1 MNRNISTQPHLSALL
16 PLGLFLAIFVGSGL
30 YFQSVGT
37 SFAFYQVAA
46 PVAALPAIILSILL
60 SKQNL
65 TETVERFLTGAGHSN
80 IMAMCMI
87 YLLAGG
93 FSAVAK
99 ATGGVD
105 SMVAV
110 TISAIPPSFLLPGL
124 FVVGALISTAMGTSM
139 GTIAALAPIAVGV
152 AGEAGLPM
160 ALTAGAVTSGAMF
173 GDNLSIISDTT
184 IAATRTQGC
193 EMKDKFRVNVAVAVP
208 AAILTIVV
216 LLFQAKG
223 TGIVETKDTSILLA
237 LPYAA
242 ILLMAVSGLNVF
254 AVLLSGIVLAGI
266 AGFIITPDF
275 TLLTLAKETYNG
287 FTGMQEIFILSIFIG
302 GLGELMKAQGGLL
315 ALERLISSG
324 IRRVASGKGGT
335 AIAEAGIGVLVFLTN
350 LCTAN
355 NTVSILVTGSVAKNI
370 AEANGVE
377 PKRAAGTLDIFACIC
392 QGLIPWGAQILLV
405 ASIFNISP
413 LAVVSN
419 VHYCMVLL
427 LCAVVALFVP
437 RKRAKEMA
445 LA

>member
-30 YFQSVGT
+30 YFQNLGT
-37 SFAFYQVAA
+37 DFAFYQVAA

-65 TETVERFLTGAGHSN
+65 TETVERFLSGAGHSN

-93 FSAVAK
+93 FSAVAR

-105 SMVAV
+105 AVVAV
-110 TISAIPPSFLLPGL
+110 TISAIPPAFLLPGL

-152 AGEAGLPM
+152 ADGAGLSM
-160 ALTAGAVTSGAMF
+160 AITAGAVTSGAMF

-193 EMKDKFRVNVAVAVP
+193 EMKDKFRVNIAVALP
-208 AAILTIVV
+208 AAILTIIV
-216 LLFQAKG
+216 LLFQTQGTSVAEAKEAS
-223 TGIVETKDTSILLA
+223 VLLA

-242 ILLMAVSGLNVF
+242 ILIMAISGLNVF

-266 AGFIITPDF
+266 AGFIVTPDF

-315 ALERLISSG
+315 ALERMISSG

-335 AIAEAGIGVLVFLTN
+335 AIAEAGIGILVFLTN

-405 ASIFNISP
+405 ASIFKISP
-413 LAVVSN
+413 LNVVSN
-419 VHYCMVLL
+419 VHYCMVLFF
-427 LCAVVALFVP
+427 CAVVALFIP
-437 RKRAKEMA
+437 RKTA
-445 LA
+445 LAA

>member
-30 YFQSVGT
+30 YFQNLGT
-37 SFAFYQVAA
+37 DFAFYQVAA

-65 TETVERFLTGAGHSN
+65 TETVERFLSGAGHSN

-93 FSAVAK
+93 FSAVAR

-105 SMVAV
+105 AVVAV
-110 TISAIPPSFLLPGL
+110 TISAIPPAFLLPGL

-152 AGEAGLPM
+152 ADGAGLSM
-160 ALTAGAVTSGAMF
+160 AITAGAVTSGAMF

-193 EMKDKFRVNVAVAVP
+193 EMKDKFRVNIAVALP

-216 LLFQAKG
+216 LLFQTQGTSVAEAKEAS
-223 TGIVETKDTSILLA
+223 VLLA

-242 ILLMAVSGLNVF
+242 ILIMAISGLNVF
-254 AVLLSGIVLAGI
+254 AVLLSGIILAGI
-266 AGFIITPDF
+266 AGFVVTPDF

-315 ALERLISSG
+315 ALERLISTG
-324 IRRVASGKGGT
+324 IRRVAAGKAGT

-405 ASIFNISP
+405 ASIFKISP
-413 LAVVSN
+413 LNVVSN
-419 VHYCMVLL
+419 VHYCMVLFF
-427 LCAVVALFVP
+427 CAVAALFIP
-437 RKRAKEMA
+437 RKTA
-445 LA
+445 LAD

>member
-30 YFQSVGT
+30 YFQSQGT

-60 SKQNL
+60 SRQNL

-105 SMVAV
+105 SVVAV
-110 TISAIPPSFLLPGL
+110 AISIIPASFLLPGL

-223 TGIVETKDTSILLA
+223 TSVAEAKDASMLLA

-242 ILLMAVSGLNVF
+242 ILIMAVSGLNVF

-266 AGFIITPDF
+266 AGFIVTPDF
-275 TLLTLAKETYNG
+275 TILTLAKETYTG

-315 ALERLISSG
+315 ALERLVSNG
-324 IRRVASGKGGT
+324 IRRVASSKGGT
-335 AIAEAGIGVLVFLTN
+335 AIAEAGIGALVFLTN

-355 NTVSILVTGSVAKNI
+355 NTVSILVTGGVAKNI

-405 ASIFNISP
+405 ASIFKISP

-419 VHYCMVLL
+419 VHYCMVLFV
-427 LCAVVALFVP
+427 CAVVGLFVP
-437 RKRAKEMA
+437 RQKVKHI
-445 LA
+445 

>member
-1 MNRNISTQPHLSALL
+1 MNRTTPAQPHLSALL

-46 PVAALPAIILSILL
+46 PVAALPAIILSVLL
-60 SKQNL
+60 SRQKL
-65 TETVERFLTGAGHSN
+65 TETVERFLVGAGHSN

-93 FSAVAK
+93 FSSVAK

-105 SMVAV
+105 AVVGVA
-110 TISAIPPSFLLPGL
+110 ISVIPASFLLPGL

-139 GTIAALAPIAVGV
+139 GTIAALAPIALGV
-152 AGEAGLPM
+152 AGEAGLSI
-160 ALTAGAVTSGAMF
+160 ALTAGAVTGGAMF

-193 EMKDKFRVNVAVAVP
+193 EMKDKFRVNVAVALP
-208 AAILTIVV
+208 AALVTIVL

-223 TGIVETKDTSILLA
+223 TTVAEAKEASALLA

-242 ILLMAVSGLNVF
+242 ILVMAVSGINVF
-254 AVLLSGIVLAGI
+254 AVLLSGILLAGL
-266 AGFIITPDF
+266 AGFVTTPDF
-275 TLLTLAKETYNG
+275 SLLLFAKEIYNG

-315 ALERLISSG
+315 ALERIVSSA

-335 AIAEAGIGVLVFLTN
+335 AIAELGIGILVFLTN

-355 NTVSILVTGSVAKNI
+355 NTVAILVTGGVAKNI
-370 AEANGVE
+370 AEANGVV

-392 QGLIPWGAQILLV
+392 QGLIPWGAQILLA
-405 ASIFNISP
+405 ASIFKISP
-413 LAVVSN
+413 LAVVGN
-419 VHYCMVLL
+419 VHYCMVLFF
-427 LCAVVALFVP
+427 CTMVYLFVP
-437 RKRAKEMA
+437 MGKMKKRQNA
-445 LA
+445 

>member
-30 YFQSVGT
+30 YFQSLGT

-60 SKQNL
+60 SRQNL
-65 TETVERFLTGAGHSN
+65 GETVERFLSGAGHSN

-93 FSAVAK
+93 FSSVAK

-105 SMVAV
+105 AVVAV
-110 TISAIPPSFLLPGL
+110 AISIIPASFLLPGL

-173 GDNLSIISDTT
+173 GDNLSIISHTT

-208 AAILTIVV
+208 AAILTILV

-223 TGIVETKDTSILLA
+223 TSVAEAKDASMLLA

-242 ILLMAVSGLNVF
+242 ILVMAVSGLNVF

-266 AGFIITPDF
+266 AGFIVTPDF
-275 TLLTLAKETYNG
+275 TILTLAKETYAG

-315 ALERLISSG
+315 ALERLISNG

-355 NTVSILVTGSVAKNI
+355 NTVSILVTGGVAKNI

-405 ASIFNISP
+405 ASIFKISP

-419 VHYCMVLL
+419 VHYCMVLFF
-427 LCAVVALFVP
+427 CAVVALFVP
-437 RKRAKEMA
+437 RQKVKHI
-445 LA
+445 